1 MFVYDHA
8 PSIVDTLT
16 QSIKYNTYVLHCD
29 QRLYPK
35 MADNQLALV
44 LPGAFASHTNP
55 DCAAECYDD
64 FASQDAW
71 DYYAW
76 MQDVSYYPWR

>member
-1 MFVYDHA
+1 
-8 PSIVDTLT
+8 
-16 QSIKYNTYVLHCD
+16 
-29 QRLYPK
+29 